1 MAGHSKWANIKHS
14 KSANDAKKA
23 KHFSK
28 LIREITT
35 AVKQGGSSPEA
46 SPRLRLAIQNAKGA
60 NMPKDKIERAI
71 NKGSGGDTTD
81 YTTVIY
87 EGNAPHGV
95 AVIIECMTDKL
106 NRTVASVRAAFSK
119 YGGSLGKKGSVAFL
133 FDRKGVFN
141 IKSEDIEDEEAF
153 SLALIDAG
161 AKAIEVEEG
170 YLYVTCSL
178 QNFGSLQKQLEELA
192 IEPSSA
198 SLQYIPHTHVE
209 LEDEAFI
216 KAMKL
221 IETLE
226 DNNDVQ
232 EVYHNIAINDRPLQ
246 LL

>member
-1 MAGHSKWANIKHS
+1 MAGHSKWANIRHS

-23 KHFSK
+23 KYFSK
-28 LIREITT
+28 LIREIIA
-35 AVKQGGSSPEA
+35 AVKQGGSAPEA
-46 SPRLRLAIQNAKGA
+46 NPRLRLAIQNAKGA

-71 NKGSGGDTTD
+71 NKDSGGGATD

-95 AVIIECMTDKL
+95 AVIVACMTDNL
-106 NRTVASVRAAFSK
+106 NRTVASVRAAFSQ

-133 FDRKGVFN
+133 FDKKGVFS
-141 IKSEDIEDEEAF
+141 IKSEDIEDQEAL

-161 AKAIEVEEG
+161 AEAIEAEED
-170 YLYVTCSL
+170 YLYITCSL

-209 LEDEAFI
+209 LEDENFI
-216 KAMKL
+216 KVMKL
-221 IETLE
+221 IETLA

-232 EVYHNIAINDRPLQ
+232 EVYHNIAMHDRQLQ